1 MKNIGNEYGNY
12 QWNIQQRQINWIETN
27 IWKIIKDWKTQEKK
41 SELSRQELY
50 QIDIKPHPKN
60 RKFKWNEHR
69 KVTRKEWK
77 GMKDEIEK
85 YIWEI

>member
-1 MKNIGNEYGNY
+1 MKHST
-12 QWNIQQRQINWIETN
+12 ETN
-27 IWKIIKDWKTQEKK
+27 KLDWNKHIWKMIKDWKTQKKEKK
-41 SELSRQELY
+41 VNYPDKNCIKLSLKKRN
-50 QIDIKPHPKN
+50 PSKN

-85 YIWEI
+85 YTCEI

>member
-1 MKNIGNEYGNY
+1 MKDVKRLKKN
-12 QWNIQQRQINWIETN
+12 Q
-27 IWKIIKDWKTQEKK
+27 KEKK
-41 SELSRQELY
+41 VNYPDKNCIKLSF
-50 QIDIKPHPKN
+50 KKTPSKN

>member
-1 MKNIGNEYGNY
+1 MKDDKRLKNPE
-12 QWNIQQRQINWIETN
+12 E
-27 IWKIIKDWKTQEKK
+27 KIK

-50 QIDIKPHPKN
+50 QIVIKKTPSKN

-85 YIWEI
+85 YIWAI